1 MSEYVDL
8 DYGSD
13 FDDGS
18 DDDDQGGSDGG
29 DSDRE
34 LEVGMEKVTVKV
46 ALMEVIVMV
55 EMVSTAELEF
65 AVSSVPSASTL
76 SLCIVDYLT
85 QLTVTSVGR
94 KRLSHTRGVHLDR
107 LNVKLITN
115 IVVQPARGRVA
126 VQILPSNNSK
136 EVSVIKHR
144 TFMYI

>member
-1 MSEYVDL
+1 MMGMMMMIKEAVMEETVI
-8 DYGSD
+8 GN
-13 FDDGS
+13 
-18 DDDDQGGSDGG
+18 
-29 DSDRE
+29 
-34 LEVGMEKVTVKV
+34 LEVGMEKVTVKL
-46 ALMEVIVMV
+46 ALIVMV

-76 SLCIVDYLT
+76 SLCVVNYLT
-85 QLTVTSVGR
+85 QLTVTSLGR

>member
-1 MSEYVDL
+1 MMGMMMMIKEAVMEETVI
-8 DYGSD
+8 GN
-13 FDDGS
+13 
-18 DDDDQGGSDGG
+18 
-29 DSDRE
+29 
-34 LEVGMEKVTVKV
+34 LEVGMEKVTVKL
-46 ALMEVIVMV
+46 ALIVMV